1 MTSLTPRGPS
11 LQGPRRQNSPE
22 PYADLVARLV
32 QLRRDLNDVTGSIL
46 RSAGIRVAPDGMTV
60 ESGMNV
66 AGDLRSTGNTD
77 IDGTL
82 NVDATS
88 TFGGD
93 STFHGS
99 VVIDGDLAVP
109 NGSIS
114 NEALQNPIEEG
125 AIGYSAS
132 AFTVPTSA
140 TAVATRTM
148 NIPAGFTQ
156 ASVMVVVSF
165 GVWNPTTTAG
175 YFYGRATIDGTSGA
189 GLPALVQPSGYG
201 TVTTSAIRT
210 LDNLT
215 PGGQIT
221 VSATCNGPSG
231 WGASASNVVNIDAI
245 AIFRR

>member
-1 MTSLTPRGPS
+1 MSWTDPIP
-11 LQGPRRQNSPE
+11 QHYPAHE
-22 PYADLVARLV
+22 PDGVKKLVGAVQRTAQQARDSTKNLLRTAGLFVSENGMRVESALV
-32 QLRRDLNDVTGSIL
+32 VNGDLN
-46 RSAGIRVAPDGMTV
+46 A
-60 ESGMNV
+60 
-66 AGDLRSTGNTD
+66 TGNTD

-99 VVIDGDLAVP
+99 VVIDGNLAVP

-148 NIPAGFTQ
+148 NIPAGFAQ

-231 WGASASNVVNIDAI
+231 WGAAASNVVNIDAI

>member
-1 MTSLTPRGPS
+1 MNGPSLTPRGPN

-32 QLRRDLNDVTGSIL
+32 RLHRDLNDVSGSLL
-46 RSAGIRVAPDGMTV
+46 RSAGIRVSPDGMNI
-60 ESGMNV
+60 ESALNV
-66 AGDLRSTGNTD
+66 LGALDVS
-77 IDGTL
+77 GTL
-82 NVDATS
+82 NVTGDAVFS
-88 TFGGD
+88 
-93 STFHGS
+93 
-99 VVIDGDLAVP
+99 GDLAVP

-140 TAVATRTM
+140 AAVATRTM

-210 LDNLT
+210 LDSLT

-231 WGASASNVVNIDAI
+231 WGAAASNVVNIDAI